1 MYNIVIVG
9 AGICGLNLS
18 CLLNKK
24 GIKNVCILEK
34 NNRYGG
40 LIKTNYVNLE
50 VDKGQKRKVKY
61 EAGGAVVFEYQK
73 NMKDLIKKYN
83 METMILPL
91 DKKGRHYKDYYDGK
105 KRKRTLSTETTDKYL
120 KLLKKVFNYIEQK
133 DEDYCRKMT
142 LEQICLEVISY
153 DETRFLEFCYGYASE
168 FRLANA
174 IVAKENIKNE
184 LFNSKEM
191 YIFKEGYI
199 KLLENMYNEVKD
211 YYDFKFK
218 TEVKSFEDVDG
229 VINLK
234 LANGNII
241 KTKRVVFCIP
251 KEGLI
256 KLCNSFTDKE
266 QELFKT
272 VNSSSLTR
280 IFAKYNIDKKDN
292 EWMTKMNFST
302 VANPIRQIIPIKQV
316 LGKNIGL
323 FQISYSDSNHADYW
337 GRLNLD
343 NTKKVLKKLLKEA
356 FYDKKI
362 DDPEWIKKIYWRN
375 AVHFWKPNV
384 NENNLYKKIMKLRK
398 NVFIGGESFSLN
410 QGWCEGAVQT
420 SIHLS
425 KILK

>member
-1 MYNIVIVG
+1 
-9 AGICGLNLS
+9 
-18 CLLNKK
+18 
-24 GIKNVCILEK
+24 
-34 NNRYGG
+34 
-40 LIKTNYVNLE
+40 
-50 VDKGQKRKVKY
+50 
-61 EAGGAVVFEYQK
+61 
-73 NMKDLIKKYN
+73 
-83 METMILPL
+83 
-91 DKKGRHYKDYYDGK
+91 
-105 KRKRTLSTETTDKYL
+105 
-120 KLLKKVFNYIEQK
+120 
-133 DEDYCRKMT
+133 MT

-153 DETRFLEFCYGYASE
+153 DETRFLEFCYGYSSE
-168 FRLANA
+168 FRLANS
-174 IVAKENIKNE
+174 IVAKKNIENE

-191 YIFKEGYI
+191 YVFKKGYI

-218 TEVKSFEDVDG
+218 TEVKSFEDSNG
-229 VINLK
+229 IINLK
-234 LANGNII
+234 LSNGNII

-337 GRLNLD
+337 GRLNLY
-343 NTKKVLKKLLKEA
+343 NTKKVLKKLLKES
-356 FYDKKI
+356 FYDKTI
-362 DDPEWIKKIYWRN
+362 DEPEWIKKIYWKN

-384 NENNLYKKIMKLRK
+384 NENNLYKKIMKLRN